1 MKRTRNET
9 KLFVNLNQTTASLPH
24 QKKNPYLVGKNR
36 AFMSIVDKTT
46 IANVIAGF
54 GVVSGVVMAAF
65 MPEQVDSNILV
76 AITMA
81 SLGYLFGSAS
91 PIKG

>member
-1 MKRTRNET
+1 
-9 KLFVNLNQTTASLPH
+9 
-24 QKKNPYLVGKNR
+24 
-36 AFMSIVDKTT
+36 MSIVDKTT